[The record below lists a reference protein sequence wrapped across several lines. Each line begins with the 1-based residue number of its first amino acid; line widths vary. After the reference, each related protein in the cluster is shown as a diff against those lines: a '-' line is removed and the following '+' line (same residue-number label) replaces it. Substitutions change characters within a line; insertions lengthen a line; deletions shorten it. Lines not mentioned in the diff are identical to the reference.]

1 MIAKTNLTMGNNRT
15 VYGQTLLDMIEEG
28 KPVVVVE
35 ADLMRAAGTAPV
47 FERYPD
53 RTFNIGVAEQ
63 NAVGVSAGLADM
75 GLIPFFDTFAV
86 LLCRRSVD
94 QVWMAACFN
103 NKNVKLNGMES
114 GFTTATNGVTH
125 QALEDIAM
133 LRGFPNLVILEPADC
148 TELAQAVRAAAE
160 YVGPVYL
167 RNVRSELPV
176 ILNENEPP
184 FRIGQAVELRPGN
197 DVTIV
202 GSGIMAQYALQA
214 ADILADEG
222 ISARVVNPRTIK
234 PLDEETMLRC
244 ARDTG
249 AMVTVENHSIT
260 GGLGGALA
268 ELLAE
273 NCPTPLKR
281 VGVRNKFGNAG
292 NFSYLIHMYEMDT
305 PYIVAAAKEVLTKKK

>member
-1 MIAKTNLTMGNNRT
+1 MTPKTKLAMGNNRN
-15 VYGQTLLDMIEEG
+15 VYGQTLLDMMQEG

-47 FERYPD
+47 FEQYPE
-53 RTFNIGVAEQ
+53 RAFNIGVAEQ
-63 NAVGVSAGLADM
+63 NAVGVAAGMADM

-86 LLCRRSVD
+86 LLCRRAVD

-103 NKNVKLNGMES
+103 RKNVKLNGMES
-114 GFTTATNGVTH
+114 GFTTGTNGVTH
-125 QALEDIAM
+125 QALDDIAM
-133 LRGFPNLVILEPADC
+133 LRSFPNLVILEPADC

-167 RNVRSELPV
+167 RNVRNELPV
-176 ILNENEPP
+176 ILREDEPP
-184 FRIGQAVELRPGN
+184 FRIGQAVELRSGS

-202 GSGIMAQYALQA
+202 ASGIMAQYGLYA
-214 ADILADEG
+214 ADVLADEG

-234 PLDEETMLRC
+234 PLDEEMVLRC
-244 ARDTG
+244 ARETG

-260 GGLGGALA
+260 GGLGGAIA
-268 ELLAE
+268 ELLSE

-292 NFSYLIHMYEMDT
+292 NFDYLIRLYEMDT
-305 PYIVAAAKEVLTKKK
+305 PYIVAAAKEVLAKKK

>member
-1 MIAKTNLTMGNNRT
+1 MTAKTNLMMGDSRT
-15 VYGQTLLDMIEEG
+15 VYAQTLLEMMEEG

-47 FERYPD
+47 FERYPE
-53 RTFNIGVAEQ
+53 RAFNVGVAEQ
-63 NAVGVSAGLADM
+63 NGVGVAAGLADM

-103 NKNVKLNGMES
+103 KKNVKLNALES
-114 GFTTATNGVTH
+114 GFTAGTNGVTH
-125 QALEDIAM
+125 QALEDISM
-133 LRGFPNLVILEPADC
+133 LRAIPNIVIVEPADC

-176 ILNENEPP
+176 ILSEDQPP
-184 FRIGQAVELRPGN
+184 FRIGQAVMLRPGN

-202 GSGIMAQYALQA
+202 ASGIMAQYALHA
-214 ADILADEG
+214 ADLLTDEG
-222 ISARVVNPRTIK
+222 IAARVVNPRTIK
-234 PLDEETMLRC
+234 PLDDEMILQC
-244 ARDTG
+244 ARETG
-249 AMVTVENHSIT
+249 AIVTVENHSIT
-260 GGLGGALA
+260 GGLGGVIA
-268 ELLAE
+268 EFLAE

-292 NFSYLIHMYEMDT
+292 NFAYLIHLYEMDT
-305 PYIVAAAKEVLTKKK
+305 PYIVAAVKEVLTRKK